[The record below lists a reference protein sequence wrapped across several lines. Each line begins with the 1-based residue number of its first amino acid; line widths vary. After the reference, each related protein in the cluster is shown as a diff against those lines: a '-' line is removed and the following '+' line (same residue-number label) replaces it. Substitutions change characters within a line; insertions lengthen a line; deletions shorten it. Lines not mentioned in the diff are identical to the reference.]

1 MSKIYPYVFDNKIK
15 VSDNSII
22 QNKYTWEHGE
32 VYHLGIIEQWL
43 EDIKS
48 DSIVLD
54 IGAQSGAYTLSAKF
68 YPKSKWYSFEPDP
81 DNYKLLLENL
91 KLNDINNVIT
101 SSEALSNKVGDE
113 TLNIC
118 SSHRGLNTLGNNL
131 IRFSKDD
138 TIECSVKTNTI
149 DNLFLDTPIDLIKID
164 TEGSEYDIL
173 MGGLETIKKYK
184 PKILLEF
191 EEQNIQQCGHSC
203 QDLLNLIYSLDYEL
217 VWRAAHGGDIFIQSR
232 VDSNKNM
239 RYNNSVGFQ

>member
-1 MSKIYPYVFDNKIK
+1 MSKTYTYVFGNKIK
-15 VSDNSII
+15 VSDDSII
-22 QNKYTWEHGE
+22 QNKYTWESGG
-32 VYHLGIIEQWL
+32 VYELGIIEEWL
-43 EDIKS
+43 KNIKS

-68 YPKSKWYSFEPDP
+68 YPQSKWYSFEPDP

-91 KLNDINNVIT
+91 KLNDIDNVIT

-131 IRFSKDD
+131 IRFNKDD
-138 TIECSVKTNTI
+138 SIECPVKTNTI
-149 DNLFLDTPIDLIKID
+149 DNLFLDTSIDLIKID
-164 TEGSEYDIL
+164 TEGGEYDIL

-191 EEQNIQQCGHSC
+191 EEHNSQQCGYSC
-203 QDLLNLIYSLDYEL
+203 QDILNLINSLDYEV
-217 VWRAAHGGDIFIQSR
+217 VWRAHHGGDIFIQPR
-232 VDSNKNM
+232 VDSNENM
-239 RYNNSVGFQ
+239 SYNGSVGFQ